1 MQVAEVA
8 LRRSVGE
15 TRLDAVRLERVERH
29 GDDRHVRLAA
39 AGTSYDVVVRC
50 SVAEEPHLLTC
61 RALRDNPQPTY
72 DVVSV
77 ERAERRT

>member
-1 MQVAEVA
+1 ME
-8 LRRSVGE
+8 RR
-15 TRLDAVRLERVERH
+15 

-50 SVAEEPHLLTC
+50 SVAAEPHLLTC

-72 DVVSV
+72 EVVSV
-77 ERAERRT
+77 ERVDRRG